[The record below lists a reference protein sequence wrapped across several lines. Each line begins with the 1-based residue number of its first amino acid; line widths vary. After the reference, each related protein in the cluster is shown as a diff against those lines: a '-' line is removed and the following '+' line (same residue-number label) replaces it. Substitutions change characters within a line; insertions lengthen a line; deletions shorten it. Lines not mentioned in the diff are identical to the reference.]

1 MSLITY
7 TELCEEIQKG
17 LIRAPIDNPAPF
29 NTVPLEH
36 VNAAS
41 VDVRL
46 GRVFYEELRT
56 HEIEALM
63 CSKCHYPFYHTISL
77 VDKDPLDSERV
88 ELNWGEV
95 FLLEPGEFIL
105 THTLEEFYLPNHIAA
120 EFRLKSSVARVGLD
134 QALAVWC
141 DPGWQGSVL
150 TIELRNNTRY
160 HTLELTVGMKIGQMV
175 FFKGE
180 PVPSGASY
188 AIRGQYNNDKEV
200 TQSKGVK

>member
-17 LIRAPIDNPAPF
+17 LMKAPADNSAPF
-29 NTVPLEH
+29 NTIPLEH

-46 GRVFYEELRT
+46 GRVFYEEKQN
-56 HEIEALM
+56 
-63 CSKCHYPFYHTISL
+63 SGPISL
-77 VDKDPLDSERV
+77 VHKDQSASVRM
-88 ELNWGEV
+88 ELNWNDT
-95 FLLEPGEFIL
+95 FWLLPGEFIL
-105 THTLEEFYLPNHIAA
+105 AHTLEEFYLPNNIAA
-120 EFRLKSSVARVGLD
+120 EFRLKSSVARAGLD

-141 DPGWQGSVL
+141 DPGWHGSVL

-160 HTLELTVGMKIGQMV
+160 NTLELTVGMKIGQMV

-180 PVPSGASY
+180 PVPSDASY
-188 AIRGQYNNDKEV
+188 AVRGQYNNDKEV